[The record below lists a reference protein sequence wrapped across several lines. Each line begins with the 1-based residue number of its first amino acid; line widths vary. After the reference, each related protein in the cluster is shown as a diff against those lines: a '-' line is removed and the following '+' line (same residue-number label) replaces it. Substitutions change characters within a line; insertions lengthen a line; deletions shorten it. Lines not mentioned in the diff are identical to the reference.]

1 MADFNFYEP
10 NWSGYLSGDFL
21 QEYGTDSYN
30 NIFDGLTST
39 YLVPEPEITFTLP
52 SGHPWRSSIDSL
64 RIYTGTWIRTNTG
77 DHSCTVT
84 HSGGTYNVPHAD
96 PARWMDIPVTDFYS
110 FSWRK
115 HGAAGSAVTENSY
128 YLVFGVEVNGNVLVN
143 LPQLTGGAASG
154 FNTNQLVGTTNT
166 NYVNVTYSSIT
177 RATGTASN
185 PNNFNIQELDDGS
198 SGDHSAERGFLQGR
212 RPHRG
217 LQFPRGYYNK

>member
-10 NWSGYLSGDFL
+10 NWSGYVSGDFL
-21 QEYGTDSYN
+21 QEFATDSYN
-30 NIFDGLTST
+30 NIFDGSTST

-84 HSGGTYNVPHAD
+84 HSGGTYNVPHTD
-96 PARWMDIPVTDFYS
+96 PIGWVDIPVTNFYS

-115 HGAAGSAVTENSY
+115 HGAAGSSIASNSY
-128 YLVFGVEVNGNVLVN
+128 YLVYGVEVNGNVLVN

-154 FNTNQLVGTTNT
+154 FNTNALVGNTNT
-166 NYVNVTYSSIT
+166 DVVNFTYSSVT
-177 RATGTASN
+177 RTTSTADNPSN
-185 PNNFNIQELDDGS
+185 YSIEYMDDGA
-198 SGDHSAERGFLQGR
+198 SGDHSAEEGFLRGR
-212 RPHRG
+212 RPNRG